1 MIVIFYV
8 DDIVITSNSEEKI
21 VSLKVQLANRFKM
34 IDLGQLGCY
43 LGIHFSFT
51 KDGVFMFQRPYIEDM
66 LQMLGMM
73 ECNSTKVPMVE
84 GTRQHKYE

>member
-1 MIVIFYV
+1 MLYV
-8 DDIVITSNSEEKI
+8 DDLVITSNSEEKI
-21 VSLKVQLANRFKM
+21 VWLKVQLANRFKM

-51 KDGVFMFQRPYIEDM
+51 KEGVFVSQRPYIKDM
-66 LQMLGMM
+66 LQMFGMM

-84 GTRQHKYE
+84 GTRHHKHE